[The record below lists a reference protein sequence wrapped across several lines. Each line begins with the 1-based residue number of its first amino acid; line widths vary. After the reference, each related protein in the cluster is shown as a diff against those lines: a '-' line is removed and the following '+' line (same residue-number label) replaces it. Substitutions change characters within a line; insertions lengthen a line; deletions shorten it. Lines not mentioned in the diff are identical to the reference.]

1 MSLENAEILAIQF
14 VPAFA
19 KRCIFSMGIDLRS
32 TTKRSNH
39 YSPLLGGSFRVRV
52 SNFELGKL
60 MRLHVVAIAKSGHV
74 IDFIHS
80 GKQSKCGSLLRS
92 QCEWIPAS
100 SRHVPS
106 QQSSAAGPGPV
117 PSNRSTWRHL
127 FAARILQSRVN
138 MSLQSLASSPE
149 IGPIFPGPLPCCS
162 PHNRMHDRRQILS
175 RVRAQ
180 CCAVLFLLDGRRC
193 R

>member
-80 GKQSKCGSLLRS
+80 GKQSSVEVCSACRRS
-92 QCEWIPAS
+92 EEHMS
-100 SRHVPS
+100 E
-106 QQSSAAGPGPV
+106 
-117 PSNRSTWRHL
+117 
-127 FAARILQSRVN
+127 LQS
-138 MSLQSLASSPE
+138 
-149 IGPIFPGPLPCCS
+149 PLNIS
-162 PHNRMHDRRQILS
+162 Y
-175 RVRAQ
+175 
-180 CCAVLFLLDGRRC
+180 AVFCLKKKKKKDNNKHKKRKEKKESKNNKNKKK
-193 R
+193 

>member
-80 GKQSKCGSLLRS
+80 GKQSSVEVCCALNVSGYPQVRGMCDLLPSFRTFDGST
-92 QCEWIPAS
+92 P
-100 SRHVPS
+100 P
-106 QQSSAAGPGPV
+106 PV
-117 PSNRSTWRHL
+117 
-127 FAARILQSRVN
+127 
-138 MSLQSLASSPE
+138 
-149 IGPIFPGPLPCCS
+149 IGP
-162 PHNRMHDRRQILS
+162 
-175 RVRAQ
+175 
-180 CCAVLFLLDGRRC
+180 LFL
-193 R
+193 

>member
-1 MSLENAEILAIQF
+1 MADQTRVANRYKRIPAPSLPDSCLSQAPVSRDVAENAEILAIQF

-80 GKQSKCGSLLRS
+80 GKQSSVEVCCALNVSGYPQVRGMCLRNNHLQQVRPQSPPTEVLGVIFSLL
-92 QCEWIPAS
+92 
-100 SRHVPS
+100 V
-106 QQSSAAGPGPV
+106 
-117 PSNRSTWRHL
+117 
-127 FAARILQSRVN
+127 FFRV
-138 MSLQSLASSPE
+138 E
-149 IGPIFPGPLPCCS
+149 
-162 PHNRMHDRRQILS
+162 
-175 RVRAQ
+175 
-180 CCAVLFLLDGRRC
+180 
-193 R
+193 

>member
-39 YSPLLGGSFRVRV
+39 YCPLLGGSFRVRV

-80 GKQSKCGSLLRS
+80 GKQSSVEVCCALNVSGYPQVRGMCLQNNHL
-92 QCEWIPAS
+92 
-100 SRHVPS
+100 
-106 QQSSAAGPGPV
+106 QQ
-117 PSNRSTWRHL
+117 
-127 FAARILQSRVN
+127 
-138 MSLQSLASSPE
+138 
-149 IGPIFPGPLPCCS
+149 
-162 PHNRMHDRRQILS
+162 
-175 RVRAQ
+175 VRAQ
-180 CCAVLFLLDGRRC
+180 APPSEALGVIVSLLVFFRVE
-193 R
+193 

>member
-1 MSLENAEILAIQF
+1 MSLENAEILAIQY

-60 MRLHVVAIAKSGHV
+60 MRLHVVAISKSGYL

-80 GKQSKCGSLLRS
+80 GKQSSV
-92 QCEWIPAS
+92 A
-100 SRHVPS
+100 V
-106 QQSSAAGPGPV
+106 
-117 PSNRSTWRHL
+117 
-127 FAARILQSRVN
+127 
-138 MSLQSLASSPE
+138 
-149 IGPIFPGPLPCCS
+149 
-162 PHNRMHDRRQILS
+162 
-175 RVRAQ
+175 
-180 CCAVLFLLDGRRC
+180 CCALSWSVYHRVVG
-193 R
+193 

>member
-80 GKQSKCGSLLRS
+80 GKQSSVEVCCALNVSGYPQVRRS
-92 QCEWIPAS
+92 EEHTS
-100 SRHVPS
+100 E
-106 QQSSAAGPGPV
+106 
-117 PSNRSTWRHL
+117 
-127 FAARILQSRVN
+127 LQSRFDLV
-138 MSLQSLASSPE
+138 
-149 IGPIFPGPLPCCS
+149 C
-162 PHNRMHDRRQILS
+162 R
-175 RVRAQ
+175 
-180 CCAVLFLLDGRRC
+180 LLLEKKKI
-193 R
+193 

>member
-80 GKQSKCGSLLRS
+80 GKQSSVEVCCALNVSGYPQLRGM
-92 QCEWIPAS
+92 CL
-100 SRHVPS
+100 HNNHL
-106 QQSSAAGPGPV
+106 QQVRAQSPPTEVLGG
-117 PSNRSTWRHL
+117 HL

-149 IGPIFPGPLPCCS
+149 IGPISPGPLPCCS
-162 PHNRMHDRRQILS
+162 PHNRMHHRRQILS
-175 RVRAQ
+175 RV
-180 CCAVLFLLDGRRC
+180 
-193 R
+193 